1 MLNGDATS
9 TMKNYKHAYMQK
21 KCLSD
26 NKQIRYFFT
35 IATCFI
41 FFAACNSPYVSKK
54 RGYYTIELPERK
66 YQKFDLPGF
75 PYSFEYPVYA
85 NIIQDS
91 TYFDNNPEN
100 SYWRNIDFPQFH
112 ARIFLSYKEIGGNA
126 LYKIKQPN
134 GQYKDSFAIN
144 VFDKMVADAFTLTNK
159 NNVVSNA
166 INDSLIH
173 TPNGI
178 GGVFFKVGGNAAT
191 AKQFFLSDTAK
202 NFIRGA
208 LYFDVT
214 PNADS
219 LRPVQDFLQTDMEH
233 MINTFKWKNK
243 E

>member
-1 MLNGDATS
+1 
-9 TMKNYKHAYMQK
+9 MQNRRRFIARRFHYGFIII
-21 KCLSD
+21 CSCV
-26 NKQIRYFFT
+26 FFV
-35 IATCFI
+35 
-41 FFAACNSPYVSKK
+41 ACNSPYVSKK
-54 RGYYTIELPERK
+54 RGYYTIDLPRRQ
-66 YQKFDLPGF
+66 YQQFNQPGF

-85 NIIQDS
+85 TVMQDT

-112 ARIFLSYKEIGGNA
+112 ARIFLSYKEIGGKA
-126 LYKIKQPN
+126 MYKIKQPN
-134 GQYKDSFAIN
+134 GQYKDSFAVN

-159 NNVVSNA
+159 NNVVSNS

-178 GGVFFKVGGNAAT
+178 NGVFFKVGGNAAT
-191 AKQFFLSDTAK
+191 AKQFFLSDTTK

-219 LRPVQDFLQTDMEH
+219 LKPVQDFLQVDMEH

-243 E
+243 

>member
-1 MLNGDATS
+1 
-9 TMKNYKHAYMQK
+9 MQNRRRFIARRFHYGFIII
-21 KCLSD
+21 CSCV
-26 NKQIRYFFT
+26 FFV
-35 IATCFI
+35 
-41 FFAACNSPYVSKK
+41 ACNSPYVSKK
-54 RGYYTIELPERK
+54 RGYYTIDLPRRQ
-66 YQKFDLPGF
+66 YQQFNQPGF

-85 NIIQDS
+85 TVMQDT

-112 ARIFLSYKEIGGNA
+112 ARIFLSYKEIGGKA
-126 LYKIKQPN
+126 MYKIKQPN
-134 GQYKDSFAIN
+134 GQYKDSFAVN

-159 NNVVSNA
+159 NNVVSNS

-178 GGVFFKVGGNAAT
+178 HGVFFKVGGNAAT
-191 AKQFFLSDTAK
+191 AKQFFLSDTTK

-219 LRPVQDFLQTDMEH
+219 LKPVQDFLQVDMEH

-243 E
+243 

>member
-1 MLNGDATS
+1 
-9 TMKNYKHAYMQK
+9 MKNYKHAYMQK
-21 KCLSD
+21 KCLYA
-26 NKQIRYFFT
+26 NKPLQYFFIIFT
-35 IATCFI
+35 SSV

-54 RGYYTIELPERK
+54 RGYYTIELPERR
-66 YQKFDLPGF
+66 YQKFDQPGF

-100 SYWRNIDFPQFH
+100 LYWRNIDFPQFH
-112 ARIFLSYKEIGGNA
+112 ARIFLSYKEIGGKA
-126 LYKIKQPN
+126 MYKIKQPN
-134 GQYKDSFAIN
+134 GQYKDSFVIN

-191 AKQFFLSDTAK
+191 AKQFFLSDTVK

-233 MINTFKWKNK
+233 IINTFKWKNK

>member
-1 MLNGDATS
+1 
-9 TMKNYKHAYMQK
+9 MKIFKEVNMQK
-21 KCLSD
+21 KWLLYNKLTSYCFALIACCLFS
-26 NKQIRYFFT
+26 I
-35 IATCFI
+35 
-41 FFAACNSPYVSKK
+41 ACNSPYVSKK
-54 RGYYTIELPERK
+54 RGYYNIELPQRS
-66 YQKFDLPGF
+66 YQKFEQPGF

-85 NIIQDS
+85 NIVQDT

-112 ARIFLSYKEIGGNA
+112 ARIFLSYKQIGGNA
-126 LYKIKQPN
+126 LYKIKQVN

-159 NNVVSNA
+159 NNVVSSS

-173 TPNGI
+173 TANGI
-178 GGVFFKVGGNAAT
+178 SGVFFKVGGNAAT
-191 AKQFFLSDTAK
+191 AKQFFLSDTNK

-219 LRPVQDFLQTDMEH
+219 LKPAQDFLQSDMDH
-233 MINTFKWKNK
+233 IINTFKWTGK
-243 E
+243 